1 MRYLKLEF
9 TLELTWDSSTIIS
22 AVPDWDGAKINTH
35 PMSLTQRQVQFYVT
49 LPFPALC
56 YRLYAQWYPNPQCL
70 SVFTTVGNIIT
81 YMRDNSMSP
90 SVNFTQPT
98 ENHYLQKTVTAN
110 TSTTYGWISQYNAYA
125 QQCQHN
131 FNLSSGAD
139 TNGAYTKIK
148 YMPMYRFA
156 DDDPNY
162 DILLNLAPDKVE
174 PVPADWEPSAEPE
187 PPFGNKSVYVYTNGN
202 WEKSKSIYKRVNG
215 AWTAGSS
222 TVPVLQLHERVNS
235 QWRDKT

>member
-98 ENHYLQKTVTAN
+98 ENHYLQKTDTAN

-215 AWTAGSS
+215 EWTAGSS